1 MRRRITLSRT
11 RLHAALDTI
20 AAQSGPRDVVLD
32 LRADAFGHGTVEVQ
46 AAARSHRFDRFVHD
60 DVDPLR
66 DAVDADVT
74 AALYGTAPDA
84 TPVMTVTGEVVSC
97 KRVPAGSPVSYG
109 YTYRVASDSY
119 LALVGLGYA
128 DGVPRS
134 ASNKAHVLLA
144 GAQHVLAGRV
154 AMDQFMVDLGD
165 ERAESGVDVIL
176 WGGQPG
182 APTPSQWATASGRAP
197 LALSAGLG
205 ARFQR
210 VWVTS

>member
-1 MRRRITLSRT
+1 MRRRITLSRAT
-11 RLHAALDTI
+11 LHVALDSI
-20 AAQSGPRDVVLD
+20 AAQRGPRDVVLD

-46 AAARSHRFDRFVHD
+46 AAARSHGFDRFAHD
-60 DVDPLR
+60 DVNMYR

-84 TPVMTVTGEVVSC
+84 APVMTVTGEVISC

-165 ERAESGVDVIL
+165 ERVVSGDDVIL
-176 WGGQPG
+176 WGAQPG
-182 APTPSQWATASGRAP
+182 APSPGEWAAASGRSP
-197 LALSAGLG
+197 LELSAGLG

-210 VWVTS
+210 VWVTA